1 MPKEEKE
8 TTDTPVPVQDV
19 LDVDTAEVLPDASEG
34 NSLTE
39 VWVATWRGMYIG
51 WHWDL
56 DAVIVRVKRQ
66 AVVSG
71 VRPNKITVGQLRGD
85 SVEVGPGGLINRVR
99 FIG

>member
-8 TTDTPVPVQDV
+8 TTDKPVIVQGTVVADI
-19 LDVDTAEVLPDASEG
+19 AEVLPDTSEG

-56 DAVIVRVKRQ
+56 DVVVDRVKRQ

-71 VRPNKITVGQLRGD
+71 VRPNKVTVGQLRGD
-85 SVEVGPGGLINRVR
+85 SVEVAPGGLINRVR